1 MAKKI
6 RVWDGSAWQDVA
18 PALPYTAVHSAQASM
33 PSTAVDGQ
41 IWLDT
46 DASVPSTTVTRWY
59 KLPSAGTTTLSGNDD
74 NSIPLAYT
82 PGYEQVFLNGTLLSR
97 SAADY
102 TATTGTSVVLSSA
115 IVAGDIVEIICPLQ
129 ITTTDTY
136 TQSATDN
143 KFVQNTGYFA
153 AGKNKIINS
162 DFSIWQR
169 GTSFSN
175 PTNGT
180 YITDRWFMY
189 FDGSGAT
196 RTISQQTFTG
206 DNPSGCNASYYL
218 RWAQTVAGTGGSI
231 NAMFS
236 RAVEDVRNFNGQT
249 VTVSFWAKA
258 DAARSIILQ
267 TYQEFGTGGSGAV
280 FVNGSTFSATTSWT
294 RFSATISMPSVSGK
308 TITGNSS
315 ITFIVNF
322 PVNTA
327 QTIEITG
334 LQLELGSVA
343 TAFQTATGTI
353 QGELAACQRYYF
365 RLNATDVYTRWAPA
379 IGQNGTSV
387 QAVLNYPVQM
397 RIKPTSL
404 DYSNLAVYDTATV
417 TNVTSASFTDGGAN
431 STYVQL
437 NVASG
442 ITQYRPYQLLAANNA
457 AAFIGLSAEL

>member
-1 MAKKI
+1 MATVTPNFNWPVPTSTDLVKDGATAI
-6 RVWDGSAWQDVA
+6 EALGDSIDGS
-18 PALPYTAVHSAQASM
+18 L
-33 PSTAVDGQ
+33 VDLKG
-41 IWLDT
+41 
-46 DASVPSTTVTRWY
+46 
-59 KLPSAGTTTLSGNDD
+59 GTTGQVLSKTSGTDMDFTWVTSDD
-74 NSIPLAYT
+74 ANAIQNSIVDAK
-82 PGYEQVFLNGTLLSR
+82 
-97 SAADY
+97 
-102 TATTGTSVVLSSA
+102 
-115 IVAGDIVEIICPLQ
+115 GDLI
-129 ITTTDTY
+129 
-136 TQSATDN
+136 SATANDTPARLAVGN
-143 KFVQNTGYFA
+143 NGETLVADSSTSTGLRYQGFMT
-153 AGKNKIINS
+153 AGKNKVLNS

-231 NAMFS
+231 NAMYS

-280 FVNGSTFSATTSWT
+280 LVNSSTFSATTSWT
-294 RFSATISMPSVSGK
+294 RFSATIAMPSVSGK
-308 TITGNSS
+308 TIAGNSS

-322 PVNTA
+322 PANTA
-327 QTIEITG
+327 QTIEMTG

-353 QGELAACQRYYF
+353 QGELAACQRYYWRF
-365 RLNATDVYTRWAPA
+365 TATAGGANYLCLGRTSSQVDVE
-379 IGQNGTSV
+379 IQH
-387 QAVLNYPVQM
+387 PVQM
-397 RIKPTSL
+397 RRSPTDIEYGGTTDVS
-404 DYSNLAVYDTATV
+404 DINVAGYTV
-417 TNVTSASFTDGGAN
+417 STISFANASVLFASIRANVTVAGLAQGK
-431 STYVQL
+431 TYVFGVQ
-437 NVASG
+437 
-442 ITQYRPYQLLAANNA
+442 TNA
-457 AAFIGLSAEL
+457 FYGFSAEL